1 MERELQEIRKLL
13 QRIENLLERQ
23 HPYIDDLEKELKM
36 VREYMEKHDR
46 REEMRENRSTQET
59 RRF

>member
-13 QRIENLLERQ
+13 QRIENILERQ
-23 HPYIDDLEKELKM
+23 HPYIDELEKEVKL

-46 REEMRENRSTQET
+46 REEMRENRNTQDS